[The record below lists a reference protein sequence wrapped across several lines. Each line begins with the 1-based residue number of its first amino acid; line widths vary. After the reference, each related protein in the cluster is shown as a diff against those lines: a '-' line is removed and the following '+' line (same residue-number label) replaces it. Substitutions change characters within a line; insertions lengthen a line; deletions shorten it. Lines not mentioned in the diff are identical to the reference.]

1 MFGPCPRRRRS
12 GSSARTSAA
21 SRAASSTN
29 ELILGFQARSLAG
42 LHGSGRGGAR
52 ARATSVAGALEADS
66 DSLGLG
72 PLDFVPSAETHPPE
86 PVKLV
91 GKPQPRA
98 RARPPA
104 QVATPV
110 PAVSGGSSSP
120 ALASTDA
127 PAEHTAVTSS
137 SASSGTAAGA
147 APPSHHAAYRATGA
161 AAAHAANAANAAAA
175 EAEARGALEREDLP
189 LGPRLKTTIVRSV
202 TRKLQER
209 AAQLADVIPGPGAAR
224 PPPFT
229 PRLPQ
234 MHTAHSNYKMRQD
247 RIASRKEA
255 GKAGDGLDVRVT
267 STSDDE
273 SGSDTE
279 GGRQAAASV
288 AAGGW
293 QYGRPPVG
301 AKRGDEPGTV
311 TARSSA
317 AAVPEHV
324 IVSPTILAA
333 TAATSAAAVG
343 LAGLVP
349 VPGAGERPAKAELE
363 ATIRGCADLEAV
375 RTLYGRLGGVMSR
388 SELILLVNT
397 LAGVQDPQHMTVK
410 VWTQTQAMLVELL
423 QRITPRLDSFT
434 MQDFMVVLAAVAKLR
449 YVPPND
455 WIAAVL
461 TQSKTRLYNAT
472 PAQLTTGL
480 RALARM
486 TVDPSDIKSAAA
498 WEAWM
503 RRYLASV
510 QRQLAAYRADELV
523 KTLVSLSELRYR
535 PPPDWMARFSAALH
549 NRLDVLEAHSLSEA
563 MLAFAALRYQPEAPF
578 LRAYYGQ
585 LYSRLPLADDRDMAT
600 FAQAAALLDRLVRQ
614 DFMQEFLAEVLQK
627 LPTFKPQHLA
637 NLLNAMGRL
646 AAAPASRVRPPPGWA
661 AVVAEHMG
669 YPLPGANKTRLS
681 TFSGT
686 ALASAAWGL
695 SVLGYQPTPKFLDD
709 LLSAS
714 YGKLHACGP
723 TDLILLLTALGNFGY
738 TPAPQRGAFWDTWM
752 VEFEKLAARKSY
764 DTRGV
769 CDLMAALAR
778 LPRPT
783 APNGVPRPPH
793 PEFVVGV
800 LRSTR
805 IYNLRNTS
813 PSRLAALAGSLAVV
827 GIRPDFGFLYNYAQ
841 AARFMWS
848 GFSMRDYA
856 ILLGS
861 LVHIGTPGVADPR
874 WAGDFL
880 AITLCRM
887 PEFDGPGLAA
897 ALEALAQ
904 LPNPEFEPSRQW
916 LAAAAQRAGELLRN
930 PPPPPQSL
938 QAVAAAAATA
948 AAAAA
953 AGTQSPGHLAAVGGS
968 GAAAAA
974 GVPAAAVAA
983 AGGAGIAVPGP
994 VHGSLSY
1001 RAGGALANGG
1011 TLVVSPEGRLVPV
1024 PPMHPLTPEHVLSVV
1039 RSLAVLGHRCE
1050 EQDLLAQATRALL
1063 TRNAVLLKVQEGK
1076 AGGSSSGGSSGGHD
1090 ASAASSVNGHVEV
1103 VPTASGL
1110 AEGKAVAGREAAS
1123 AAFQRANSLAAAAAA
1138 AAAANAQGEA
1148 VRPLLSREAS
1158 AQLEAALQAML
1169 GHQVAIPPLAAP
1181 SLPGLV
1187 VAAVAADIE
1196 MSVAASAPVAPV
1208 APGSSQDFT
1217 MPAGAVRTADVKQA
1231 QAARWAEKRNGRGGA
1246 RAAADAEGEEQETER
1261 DEVKDDRTA
1270 GPRVSTGGRRAG
1282 VAVRSHRPAATGA
1295 GARAGAEPNSS
1306 ELEGG
1311 QGVAA
1316 ATA

>member
-1 MFGPCPRRRRS
+1 MILAS
-12 GSSARTSAA
+12 KARPLAA
-21 SRAASSTN
+21 ERGRQGNSR
-29 ELILGFQARSLAG
+29 GVRV
-42 LHGSGRGGAR
+42 R
-52 ARATSVAGALEADS
+52 ANAVADPLEADG

-72 PLDFVPSAETHPPE
+72 PLDFVATTETAHHPPE

-98 RARPPA
+98 RARPVPA
-104 QVATPV
+104 ATPSPAASAGAVV
-110 PAVSGGSSSP
+110 PAP
-120 ALASTDA
+120 ASTD
-127 PAEHTAVTSS
+127 PVAEHVSPAPI
-137 SASSGTAAGA
+137 SGSGGA
-147 APPSHHAAYRATGA
+147 AAEVQVPHSTASH
-161 AAAHAANAANAAAA
+161 AAAHAADAVAA
-175 EAEARGALEREDLP
+175 EALELEREDQP
-189 LGPRLKTTIVRSV
+189 LGPRLKSTIVRSV

-209 AAQLADVIPGPGAAR
+209 AAQLADLIPGPGAGR

-234 MHTAHSNYKMRQD
+234 MVTAQNNYKARQD
-247 RIASRKEA
+247 RIASRKDA
-255 GKAGDGLDVRVT
+255 GKAGDGLDVRVA
-267 STSDDE
+267 SASDDE
-273 SGSDTE
+273 AGSDTE
-279 GGRQAAASV
+279 AGGNAASAAPS

-293 QYGRPPVG
+293 QYGRPPTDG
-301 AKRGDEPGTV
+301 KRGEEQGTV
-311 TARSSA
+311 RVRAGGA
-317 AAVPEHV
+317 AAAAPAERV

-333 TAATSAAAVG
+333 SAATSAAALG

-349 VPGAGERPAKAELE
+349 PPGTGERPAKAELE
-363 ATIRGCADLEAV
+363 ATIRACPDLEAV
-375 RTLYGRLGGVMSR
+375 RALYGRLGGVLSR

-410 VWTQTQAMLVELL
+410 AWTQTQAMLVELL

-455 WIAAVL
+455 WTAAVL

-472 PAQLTTGL
+472 PAQLTTAL

-535 PPPDWMARFSAALH
+535 PPPEWMARFSAALH
-549 NRLDVLEAHSLSEA
+549 SRLDVLEAHSLSEA

-661 AVVAEHMG
+661 AVVAEHMD
-669 YPLPGANKTRLS
+669 YPLGPGKTRLS

-738 TPAPQRGAFWDTWM
+738 APPPERFAFWDTWM

-783 APNGVPRPPH
+783 RANGAPRPPH
-793 PEFVVGV
+793 PDFVVGV

-887 PEFDGPGLAA
+887 SEFDGPGLAA

-904 LPNPEFEPSRQW
+904 LPKPEFEPSRQW

-930 PPPPPQSL
+930 PPPPPQSP

-953 AGTQSPGHLAAVGGS
+953 AGTQSPGHLAAAAGGS
-968 GAAAAA
+968 A
-974 GVPAAAVAA
+974 GVPAAAITA

-1001 RAGGALANGG
+1001 RAGGVLANGG

-1024 PPMHPLTPEHVLSVV
+1024 PPMHPLTPEHVVSVV
-1039 RSLAVLGHRCE
+1039 RSLAALGHRCD
-1050 EQDLLAQATRALL
+1050 EQDLLAQATRVLL
-1063 TRNAVLLKVQEGK
+1063 TRNAAILKVQESRSGSS
-1076 AGGSSSGGSSGGHD
+1076 GSSNSSSSGG
-1090 ASAASSVNGHVEV
+1090 ANMPSAA
-1103 VPTASGL
+1103 AAGL
-1110 AEGKAVAGREAAS
+1110 ATSTTPGAAEVKALAGREAAS

-1138 AAAANAQGEA
+1138 AATASAHGEA
-1148 VRPLLSREAS
+1148 LRPLLSREAS
-1158 AQLEAALQAML
+1158 VQLETALQAVL
-1169 GHQVAIPPLAAP
+1169 GHPVALPPLAAP

-1196 MSVAASAPVAPV
+1196 MSVATASAPI
-1208 APGSSQDFT
+1208 APGSSQDLT
-1217 MPAGAVRTADVKQA
+1217 LPSGALRTPEVKQA
-1231 QAARWAEKRNGRGGA
+1231 QAARWAEKRGGRGGA
-1246 RAAADAEGEEQETER
+1246 RAAADAQGEGQAAGNGEGEE
-1261 DEVKDDRTA
+1261 DGSGA
-1270 GPRVSTGGRRAG
+1270 
-1282 VAVRSHRPAATGA
+1282 A
-1295 GARAGAEPNSS
+1295 GARVAASGRRGGVVVRAHRPTAAGTGARTEVEAEKS
-1306 ELEGG
+1306 ELVVGKD
-1311 QGVAA
+1311 AA
-1316 ATA
+1316 STTA